1 MPKLPK
7 RQSVVQAFAKG
18 AALGARIPGGLPD
31 TLRKKVF
38 ALTHKLQAK
47 EWKAAQ
53 APGAKPVRV
62 KPLRAKPKV

>member
-38 ALTHKLQAK
+38 ALTHKLHAK
-47 EWKAAQ
+47 KWKATQ
-53 APGAKPVRV
+53 DPGAKPVRV

>member
-38 ALTHKLQAK
+38 ALTHKLHAK
-47 EWKAAQ
+47 EWKATQ
-53 APGAKPVRV
+53 DPGAKPVKV

>member
-7 RQSVVQAFAKG
+7 RPSVAQAFAKG
-18 AALGARIPGGLPD
+18 AGLGARIPGGLPD

-47 EWKAAQ
+47 EWKAAH